1 MYKEKKNKQ
10 QERLQEQKYVLAIE
24 EMLKQLLLYTLGW
37 HFLQGKTWTWLS
49 LWRAWTA
56 MCGKGPQPGRSWS
69 LPARQQG
76 GNTEIHCPMSFF
88 IGLSGYILN
97 KQKKNGGRKK
107 DGLWIPLPCT
117 TVTHQP
123 QEAASSHVT
132 KGLQG
137 VPVCVASPWHGWI
150 YQPCKGHKF
159 GYEIQDTV
167 SCGKGLGG
175 LFTGGFAATAP
186 SGFVQA
192 QRPPKAHWYS
202 KSHPSENKS
211 GCKMKSLFLVK

>member
-69 LPARQQG
+69 LPARQQR

-97 KQKKNGGRKK
+97 KQQQKKGWEKK
-107 DGLWIPLPCT
+107 GWAMNTSSLHHGHTSTPRSCKLIRYQRAARGPCLCGLPMTWLNIP
-117 TVTHQP
+117 
-123 QEAASSHVT
+123 AM
-132 KGLQG
+132 
-137 VPVCVASPWHGWI
+137 
-150 YQPCKGHKF
+150 
-159 GYEIQDTV
+159 
-167 SCGKGLGG
+167 
-175 LFTGGFAATAP
+175 
-186 SGFVQA
+186 
-192 QRPPKAHWYS
+192 QRP
-202 KSHPSENKS
+202 
-211 GCKMKSLFLVK
+211 